1 MRIVSAHRRKRQ
13 ALFAYLTL
21 VRTRLPHTRLTQRK
35 ESKNETVG
43 GANR

>member
-21 VRTRLPHTRLTQRK
+21 VRTRLPHER
-35 ESKNETVG
+35 KNENWG
-43 GANR
+43 GAGR

>member
-21 VRTRLPHTRLTQRK
+21 VRTRLLLARK
-35 ESKNETVG
+35 FGRRRV
-43 GANR
+43 A